1 MTARTLIVGF
11 GNPLRGDDGVGWA
24 AAEQLESRLSDPGL
38 RILACHQLTPELAE
52 DAARVDRLVLIDASS
67 KAAAGSVV
75 VEKLEPSELP
85 SGSLSHHLRPTDLLD
100 SARQLYGSCPEA
112 WIVSIGGESFE
123 HGDALSAPVAA
134 ALPEAIARAESLVKQ
149 EICTSWAS

>member
-24 AAEQLESRLSDPGL
+24 AAQQLENQLSDPGV
-38 RILACHQLTPELAE
+38 RVLACHQLTPELAA

-67 KAAAGSVV
+67 KAAPGSVA
-75 VEKLEPSELP
+75 VEKLEPSEIP
-85 SGSLSHHLRPTDLLD
+85 SNSMSHHLRPTDLLD
-100 SARQLYGSCPEA
+100 CALGLYGACPEA
-112 WIVSIGGESFE
+112 WLVSIGGKSFE

-134 ALPEAIARAESLVKQ
+134 AMPEAIACVESLVKQ
-149 EICTSWAS
+149 GICTSWAS